1 VADLAALA
9 GALPATL
16 VGVLPPTLTD
26 GLATLLTALVAAGG
40 VVGTVVVYALAVRV
54 YRRLGHPLANPV
66 MVAIAAVIL
75 MLTLLPIEY
84 ATYHSGGRL
93 IALFLGPA
101 VVALGL
107 PLHLQMDDILR
118 HRRAIVAAIV
128 LGALVGVLSGM
139 LPAIALGGS
148 RAVVLTLAP
157 RSVTTPIAL
166 GIAERVGGI
175 PPLAATIV
183 IATGVLGAVIGP
195 AILRRAGI
203 RSRTAF
209 GLAMG
214 ASAHGA
220 GTARAIEEGAV
231 EGATSGL
238 AIGLMGV
245 ATAVLAP
252 IVVALLQWLGLLG

>member
-1 VADLAALA
+1 MTV
-9 GALPATL
+9 
-16 VGVLPPTLTD
+16 V
-26 GLATLLTALVAAGG
+26 LVAAAG
-40 VVGTVVVYALAVRV
+40 VAGTVLVYAAALRL
-54 YRRLGHPLANPV
+54 YRRVRHPAANPV
-66 MVAIAAVIL
+66 LLAIAVVIL
-75 MLTLLPIEY
+75 LLLALRIDY
-84 ATYHSGGRL
+84 GTYDVGGRL

-107 PLHLQMDDILR
+107 PLHLQMSEIMR
-118 HRRAIVAAIV
+118 RRRAILAATL
-128 LGALVGVLSGM
+128 LGALVGILAGVL
-139 LPAIALGGS
+139 AAAALGGS

-157 RSVTTPIAL
+157 RSFTTPIA
-166 GIAERVGGI
+166 IAIAQRVGGI
-175 PPLAATIV
+175 PPLAATLV
-183 IATGVLGAVIGP
+183 IATGVIGAVIGP

-220 GTARAIEEGAV
+220 GTARALEEGAV

-252 IVVALLQWLGLLG
+252 AVIALLAWLRVLP

>member
-1 VADLAALA
+1 MTAL
-9 GALPATL
+9 
-16 VGVLPPTLTD
+16 
-26 GLATLLTALVAAGG
+26 LVAAAG
-40 VVGTVVVYALAVRV
+40 VAGTVLVYAAALRL
-54 YRRLGHPLANPV
+54 YRHVGHPAANPV
-66 MVAIAAVIL
+66 LLAIAVVIL
-75 MLTLLPIEY
+75 LLLALGIDY
-84 ATYHSGGRL
+84 QTYDVGGRL

-107 PLHLQMDDILR
+107 PLHLQMGEIMR
-118 HRRAIVAAIV
+118 RRRAILAATL
-128 LGALVGVLSGM
+128 LGALVGILSGV
-139 LPAIALGGS
+139 LAAAALGGS

-166 GIAERVGGI
+166 AIAERVGGI
-175 PPLAATIV
+175 PPLAATLV
-183 IATGVLGAVIGP
+183 IATGVIGAVIGP

-220 GTARAIEEGAV
+220 GTARALEEGAV

-252 IVVALLQWLGLLG
+252 ALIALLAWLRLLP

>member
-1 VADLAALA
+1 V
-9 GALPATL
+9 
-16 VGVLPPTLTD
+16 
-26 GLATLLTALVAAGG
+26 TLLLVAAAG
-40 VVGTVVVYALAVRV
+40 VAGTVLVYAAALRL
-54 YRRLGHPLANPV
+54 YRRAGHPAANPV
-66 MVAIAAVIL
+66 LVAIAVVIL
-75 MLTLLPIEY
+75 LLLALGIDYE
-84 ATYHSGGRL
+84 TYDVGGRL

-107 PLHLQMDDILR
+107 PLHVQMGEILR
-118 HRRAIVAAIV
+118 RRRAILVAMLA
-128 LGALVGVLSGM
+128 GALVGILSGV
-139 LPAIALGGS
+139 LAAAALGGS

-166 GIAERVGGI
+166 AIAERVGGI
-175 PPLAATIV
+175 PPLAATLV

-195 AILRRAGI
+195 ALLRLAGI

-252 IVVALLQWLGLLG
+252 AVIAVLGWLGVLP